1 MIHKSLFTKWML
13 PFLFIWAGCKA
24 VQNEKMPNTV
34 LQKPQFDRQGHRG
47 CRGLMP
53 ENTIPAMIHA
63 IQLGVHTLEID
74 VVVTGDSQLLVSHE
88 AYFHNNITTKP
99 DGSFVTPAEERSL
112 NIFKMTYAETKRYD
126 VGLKPHPG
134 FPQQKKMPAIKPLLS
149 DLIDSVEQYVRDKNL
164 PPVFYNIETK
174 SSPLTDNIFHPA
186 PAAYA
191 DRVVNM
197 IKEKKIEGKSNI
209 QSFDF
214 RILQYLKQ
222 NHPSIKLG
230 ALIDGSDKRT
240 PSEHI
245 AALGFQPDSYSPH
258 YSLVSPFMVNA
269 CRQLGMRLIPWT
281 VNDKANIDK
290 LKTMGVDGII
300 TDYPNLF

>member
-1 MIHKSLFTKWML
+1 ML
-13 PFLFIWAGCKA
+13 PFLFFWAGCKA

-34 LQKPQFDRQGHRG
+34 LQKPLFDKQGHRG

-74 VVVTGDSQLLVSHE
+74 VVVTGDSQLIVSHE

-112 NIFKMTYAETKRYD
+112 NIFKMTYPETKRYD

-134 FPQQKKMPAIKPLLS
+134 FPQQKKIPAVKPLLA

-269 CRQLGMRLIPWT
+269 CKQLGMRLIPWT

-290 LKTMGVDGII
+290 LKAMGVDGII